1 MTYETKVVLSAVA
14 QFICKADTLEEA
26 YDAVKE
32 MANVEGLLLEPYEK
46 KRKRKTTEESERG

>member
-1 MTYETKVVLSAVA
+1 MTYETKVVLNAVA

-26 YDAVKE
+26 YDSVKE

-46 KRKRKTTEESERG
+46 KRKKQKEEKAQE

>member
-14 QFICKADTLEEA
+14 QFICKADSLEEA

-46 KRKRKTTEESERG
+46 KKKKQKEAQERE